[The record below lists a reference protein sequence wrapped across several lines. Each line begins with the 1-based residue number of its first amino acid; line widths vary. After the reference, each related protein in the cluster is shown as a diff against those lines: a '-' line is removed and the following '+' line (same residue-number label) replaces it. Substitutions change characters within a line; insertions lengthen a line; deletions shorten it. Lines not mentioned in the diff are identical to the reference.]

1 MAKEEQIKTSI
12 DLTGE
17 KEYRAACNS
26 INSSLREINSE
37 MKLATAEFA
46 DNASGAEAL
55 TKKQEILQKQ
65 LTEQAKKAEAAEE
78 ALKKMREAGIDPTD
92 PAYQKMQTNLNN
104 TKAEMAKTEKQIKS
118 TSEELKSSKV
128 NWEAVGETVGKVG
141 KAFGAAL
148 AALGAA
154 AVGAASALAGLTVSA
169 SNYAD
174 DLITQATFT
183 RQTTDDL
190 QKYAY
195 AARFIDVEVNTL
207 TKSMAKNIKSMDSAR
222 KGSAE
227 YADAY
232 KKLGVSVT
240 DANGELR
247 NSNDV
252 YWDCI
257 DALGSIQNETE
268 RDALAMQL
276 FGKSAQELN
285 SVIEAGSEA
294 FKELG
299 DEAEQMGFIL
309 SEDAVNRLGAFNDK
323 LQVLQAG
330 AEGLKNAA
338 SLIALPFLDT
348 LAGEGIPIMTKF
360 SKAVMD
366 AEGDVTKMAD
376 ALGEGISDVL
386 NLIVEKLPEFI
397 DMGVQMVTSLISGI
411 VSNAPTIASAA
422 VQIVET
428 LVEGIAELLPL
439 LIEGA
444 AQLIA
449 GLATGLAKSL
459 PKLVPTIVDVVLKI
473 VQTLIDNI
481 PLLIDAALQLIT
493 GLAQQLIAGLA
504 TGLAKSLPKLVPT
517 IVDVVLKIV
526 QTLIDNIPLLIDAAL
541 QLITGLA
548 QGIIN
553 AIPVIV
559 AALPQVI
566 TSLID
571 GLLSA
576 IPQIIQAGIDLLTAL
591 VAALPEIIAAI
602 VEAIPQIIDG
612 IITAL
617 TENIPLIIQAGIDL
631 LVALIQALPE
641 IIVTIVQAIPQII
654 SSIVN
659 ALIGNIDQIIMAG
672 VQLFVALIQ
681 NLPTIIVEIVKAVP
695 QIVSGIVQAFASLGG
710 ELVNAGANLLHGLW
724 EGISGAA
731 SWLWE
736 KVSGWASSL
745 VSGIKDFFGI
755 HSPSTVFAEIGG
767 NMADGVGVGF
777 TDNMGGVEGDMTAAM
792 GGAGAL
798 TAAEAVNAV
807 NNGII
812 ANIEGLSGAVNAI
825 VERVITGLTAQ
836 AQRFN
841 QAGQDFDKNIASGMV
856 TAIVQITQKIPQIVQ
871 SIITAFT
878 AQHQKFVTE
887 GTNIDKSIAQGMIAG
902 IPQIT
907 GKVAQIVQP
916 IITALRSYVSEFT
929 AAGEEMVR
937 GIWQGFQNMSGWLE
951 SKVRSMMR
959 EIVAAVE
966 AEMQINSPSKVFA
979 RIGSYMAQG
988 LGEGFAREMRDV
1000 ESTIRR
1006 ETSNAVP
1013 EFRSGEGR
1021 DKRGGG
1027 TPSVEVV
1034 QNIYANE
1041 TSYAEQQRQA
1051 ARQFRQI
1058 AREVMA

>member
-17 KEYRAACNS
+17 KEYRAACTN
-26 INSSLREINSE
+26 INSSLREIGSE
-37 MKLATAEFA
+37 MKLTTAEFA
-46 DNASGAEAL
+46 DNADSVEAL
-55 TKKQEILQKQ
+55 TAKQKLLQKQ
-65 LTEQAKKAEAAEE
+65 FDEQAKKAEAAEK
-78 ALKKMREAGIDPTD
+78 ALKKMRDNGIEPTN

-104 TKAEMAKTEKQIKS
+104 TKADMVKIQKEIDD
-118 TSEELKSSKV
+118 TSKKLKSSKV
-128 NWEAVGETVGKVG
+128 DWESVGETVGKAG
-141 KAFGAAL
+141 KAIGAACAAMGAAIAAAGAAFFGL
-148 AALGAA
+148 AEETREARENMGKLETSFTTAGHSAEDAKNTYTELYGVLGDDGQATEAAAHLAKLTTNEKELSDWTNICTGVYATFGDSLPIEGLTEAANETAKTGSITGNLADALNWAGVSEDDFQASLDACTSEQERQALITSTLNGLYSEAADKYREVNGDIIDAQKATANLNSAMAALGAIAEPIITKLKQLA
-154 AVGAASALAGLTVSA
+154 AKLLQEITPFVELIGKGLT
-169 SNYAD
+169 
-174 DLITQATFT
+174 
-183 RQTTDDL
+183 
-190 QKYAY
+190 
-195 AARFIDVEVNTL
+195 
-207 TKSMAKNIKSMDSAR
+207 
-222 KGSAE
+222 G
-227 YADAY
+227 
-232 KKLGVSVT
+232 
-240 DANGELR
+240 
-247 NSNDV
+247 
-252 YWDCI
+252 
-257 DALGSIQNETE
+257 ALS
-268 RDALAMQL
+268 
-276 FGKSAQELN
+276 
-285 SVIEAGSEA
+285 
-294 FKELG
+294 
-299 DEAEQMGFIL
+299 
-309 SEDAVNRLGAFNDK
+309 
-323 LQVLQAG
+323 G
-330 AEGLKNAA
+330 AESAAEDFTDGL
-338 SLIALPFLDT
+338 
-348 LAGEGIPIMTKF
+348 
-360 SKAVMD
+360 
-366 AEGDVTKMAD
+366 
-376 ALGEGISDVL
+376 LG
-386 NLIVEKLPEFI
+386 
-397 DMGVQMVTSLISGI
+397 MVTF
-411 VSNAPTIASAA
+411 A
-422 VQIVET
+422 
-428 LVEGIAELLPL
+428 
-439 LIEGA
+439 
-444 AQLIA
+444 
-449 GLATGLAKSL
+449 
-459 PKLVPTIVDVVLKI
+459 
-473 VQTLIDNI
+473 IDNI
-481 PLLIDAALQLIT
+481 PLLIDAALQLVT
-493 GLAQQLIAGLA
+493 GLAE
-504 TGLAKSLPKLVPT
+504 
-517 IVDVVLKIV
+517 
-526 QTLIDNIPLLIDAAL
+526 
-541 QLITGLA
+541 
-548 QGIIN
+548 GIIN
-553 AIPVIV
+553 AIPVLV
-559 AALPQVI
+559 AALPQLI

-591 VAALPEIIAAI
+591 ITALPEIITTI
-602 VEAIPQIIDG
+602 VEAIPQIIEG

-631 LVALIQALPE
+631 LVALIQALPQ
-641 IIVTIVQAIPQII
+641 IITTIVQAIPQII
-654 SSIVN
+654 SGIEN

-695 QIVSGIVQAFASLGG
+695 QIVSGIVQAFASSDG
-710 ELVNAGANLLHGLW
+710 EMINAGANLLHGLW

-856 TAIVQITQKIPQIVQ
+856 AGIVQITQKVPQIAQ

-907 GKVAQIVQP
+907 GKVAQIIQP
-916 IITALRSYVSEFT
+916 IITALRSYVSQFT

-951 SKVRSMMR
+951 SRVRSMMR
-959 EIVAAVE
+959 DIVAAVE
-966 AEMQINSPSKVFA
+966 EEMDINSPSKVFA

-1000 ESTIRR
+1000 ESSIRR

-1021 DKRGGG
+1021 DTRGGG

>member
-65 LTEQAKKAEAAEE
+65 LAEQAKKAEAAEE

-222 KGSAE
+222 KGSAA

-493 GLAQQLIAGLA
+493 GLAQ
-504 TGLAKSLPKLVPT
+504 
-517 IVDVVLKIV
+517 
-526 QTLIDNIPLLIDAAL
+526 
-541 QLITGLA
+541 
-548 QGIIN
+548 GIIN
-553 AIPVIV
+553 AIPVIVAALTQVITSLIDGLLSAIPVIV

-841 QAGQDFDKNIASGMV
+841 QAGQDFDKNTASGMV
-856 TAIVQITQKIPQIVQ
+856 AGIVQITQKVPQIAQ

-907 GKVAQIVQP
+907 GKVAQIIQP
-916 IITALRSYVSEFT
+916 VITALRSYVSEFT

-951 SKVRSMMR
+951 SRVRSMMR
-959 EIVAAVE
+959 DIVAAVE
-966 AEMQINSPSKVFA
+966 EEMDINSPSKVFA
-979 RIGSYMAQG
+979 HIGSYMAQG

-1000 ESTIRR
+1000 ESSIRR

-1021 DKRGGG
+1021 DTRGGG

>member
-1 MAKEEQIKTSI
+1 MANI
-12 DLTGE
+12 DYSFE
-17 KEYRAACNS
+17 NS
-26 INSSLREINSE
+26 IPIGPLKIAALDSC
-37 MKLATAEFA
+37 KDFA
-46 DNASGAEAL
+46 KKVDDYIVSFRQHDAEAL
-55 TKKQEILQKQ
+55 AQRQSMLDFRGYDSKSYLLDFSCPRFGSGEAKCVLKESVRGSDIFAMVDVTNYSLTYQ
-65 LTEQAKKAEAAEE
+65 LCGEVNHMSPDNHYQDLKRLIGSCRGARRVNVVMPFLYEGRQHKRTRRESLDC
-78 ALKKMREAGIDPTD
+78 ALA
-92 PAYQKMQTNLNN
+92 L
-104 TKAEMAKTEKQIKS
+104 
-118 TSEELKSSKV
+118 EEL
-128 NWEAVGETVGKVG
+128 
-141 KAFGAAL
+141 
-148 AALGAA
+148 
-154 AVGAASALAGLTVSA
+154 
-169 SNYAD
+169 
-174 DLITQATFT
+174 
-183 RQTTDDL
+183 
-190 QKYAY
+190 
-195 AARFIDVEVNTL
+195 
-207 TKSMAKNIKSMDSAR
+207 
-222 KGSAE
+222 
-227 YADAY
+227 
-232 KKLGVSVT
+232 
-240 DANGELR
+240 
-247 NSNDV
+247 
-252 YWDCI
+252 
-257 DALGSIQNETE
+257 
-268 RDALAMQL
+268 
-276 FGKSAQELN
+276 
-285 SVIEAGSEA
+285 
-294 FKELG
+294 
-299 DEAEQMGFIL
+299 
-309 SEDAVNRLGAFNDK
+309 
-323 LQVLQAG
+323 
-330 AEGLKNAA
+330 
-338 SLIALPFLDT
+338 
-348 LAGEGIPIMTKF
+348 
-360 SKAVMD
+360 
-366 AEGDVTKMAD
+366 
-376 ALGEGISDVL
+376 
-386 NLIVEKLPEFI
+386 I

-444 AQLIA
+444 A
-449 GLATGLAKSL
+449 
-459 PKLVPTIVDVVLKI
+459 
-473 VQTLIDNI
+473 
-481 PLLIDAALQLIT
+481 
-493 GLAQQLIAGLA
+493 QLIAGLA

-878 AQHQKFVTE
+878 AQHQKFVSE
-887 GTNIDKSIAQGMIAG
+887 GTNIDKSIAQGMIVG

-1021 DKRGGG
+1021 DTRGGG

>member
-65 LTEQAKKAEAAEE
+65 LAEQAKKAEAAEE

-222 KGSAE
+222 KGSAA

-232 KKLGVSVT
+232 KTLGVSVT

-247 NSNDV
+247 DSNDV
-252 YWDCI
+252 YWECI

-459 PKLVPTIVDVVLKI
+459 PE
-473 VQTLIDNI
+473 
-481 PLLIDAALQLIT
+481 
-493 GLAQQLIAGLA
+493 
-504 TGLAKSLPKLVPT
+504 LVPT

-612 IITAL
+612 ILTAL

-631 LVALIQALPE
+631 LVALIQALPQ
-641 IIVTIVQAIPQII
+641 IITTIVQAIPQII

-777 TDNMGGVEGDMTAAM
+777 TDNMDGVEGDMTAAM

-836 AQRFN
+836 AQRLN

-907 GKVAQIVQP
+907 GEVAQIIQP
-916 IITALRSYVSEFT
+916 VITALRSYVSEFT

-951 SKVRSMMR
+951 SRVRSMMR
-959 EIVAAVE
+959 DIVAAVE
-966 AEMQINSPSKVFA
+966 EEMDINSPSKVFA

-1000 ESTIRR
+1000 ESSIRR

-1013 EFRSGEGR
+1013 EIRSGEGR
-1021 DKRGGG
+1021 DTRGGG

>member
-65 LTEQAKKAEAAEE
+65 LAEQAKKAEAAEE

-493 GLAQQLIAGLA
+493 GLAQ
-504 TGLAKSLPKLVPT
+504 
-517 IVDVVLKIV
+517 
-526 QTLIDNIPLLIDAAL
+526 
-541 QLITGLA
+541 
-548 QGIIN
+548 GIIN

-710 ELVNAGANLLHGLW
+710 EMINAGANLLHGLW

-841 QAGQDFDKNIASGMV
+841 QAGQDFDKNIA
-856 TAIVQITQKIPQIVQ
+856 
-871 SIITAFT
+871 
-878 AQHQKFVTE
+878 
-887 GTNIDKSIAQGMIAG
+887 QGMIAG

-907 GKVAQIVQP
+907 SKVAQIIQP
-916 IITALRSYVSEFT
+916 VITALRSYISEFT

-951 SKVRSMMR
+951 SRVRSMMR
-959 EIVAAVE
+959 DIVAAVE
-966 AEMQINSPSKVFA
+966 EEMDINSPSKVFA

-1000 ESTIRR
+1000 ESSIRR

-1013 EFRSGEGR
+1013 EIRSGEGR
-1021 DKRGGG
+1021 DTRGGG

>member
-26 INSSLREINSE
+26 INSSLREISSE

-65 LTEQAKKAEAAEE
+65 LAEQAKKAEAAEE

-104 TKAEMAKTEKQIKS
+104 TKAEMAKTENQIKS

-148 AALGAA
+148 AALGTA

-222 KGSAE
+222 NGSAA

-240 DANGELR
+240 GANGELR

-459 PKLVPTIVDVVLKI
+459 PE
-473 VQTLIDNI
+473 
-481 PLLIDAALQLIT
+481 
-493 GLAQQLIAGLA
+493 
-504 TGLAKSLPKLVPT
+504 LVPT

-553 AIPVIV
+553 AIPVLV
-559 AALPQVI
+559 AALPQLI

-631 LVALIQALPE
+631 LVALIQ
-641 IIVTIVQAIPQII
+641 
-654 SSIVN
+654 
-659 ALIGNIDQIIMAG
+659 
-672 VQLFVALIQ
+672 

-710 ELVNAGANLLHGLW
+710 ELVNAGDNLLHSLW

-777 TDNMGGVEGDMTAAM
+777 TDSMGGVEGDMTAAM

-841 QAGQDFDKNIASGMV
+841 QAGQDFDKNIASGM
-856 TAIVQITQKIPQIVQ
+856 
-871 SIITAFT
+871 
-878 AQHQKFVTE
+878 
-887 GTNIDKSIAQGMIAG
+887 IAG

-907 GKVAQIVQP
+907 GKVAQIIQP
-916 IITALRSYVSEFT
+916 IITALHSYVSEFT

-951 SKVRSMMR
+951 SRVRSMMR
-959 EIVAAVE
+959 DIVAAVE
-966 AEMQINSPSKVFA
+966 EEMDINSPSKVFA

-1000 ESTIRR
+1000 ESSIRR

-1021 DKRGGG
+1021 DTRGGG

-1058 AREVMA
+1058 AREVMT

>member
-26 INSSLREINSE
+26 INSSLREISSE

-65 LTEQAKKAEAAEE
+65 LAEQAKKAEAAEE

-148 AALGAA
+148 AALGTA

-222 KGSAE
+222 NGSAA

-240 DANGELR
+240 GANGELR

-397 DMGVQMVTSLISGI
+397 DMGVQMVTSLISVI

-459 PKLVPTIVDVVLKI
+459 PE
-473 VQTLIDNI
+473 
-481 PLLIDAALQLIT
+481 
-493 GLAQQLIAGLA
+493 
-504 TGLAKSLPKLVPT
+504 LVPT

-559 AALPQVI
+559 AALPKVI
-566 TSLID
+566 SSLID

-576 IPQIIQAGIDLLTAL
+576 IPQIIQAGIDLLTAP

-631 LVALIQALPE
+631 LVALIQ
-641 IIVTIVQAIPQII
+641 
-654 SSIVN
+654 
-659 ALIGNIDQIIMAG
+659 
-672 VQLFVALIQ
+672 

-710 ELVNAGANLLHGLW
+710 ELVNAGDNLLHSLW

-856 TAIVQITQKIPQIVQ
+856 AGIVQITQKVPQIAQ

-907 GKVAQIVQP
+907 GKVAQIIQP
-916 IITALRSYVSEFT
+916 IITALHSYVSEFT

-951 SKVRSMMR
+951 SRVRSMMR
-959 EIVAAVE
+959 DIVAAVE
-966 AEMQINSPSKVFA
+966 EEMDINSPSKVFA

-1000 ESTIRR
+1000 ESSIRR

-1021 DKRGGG
+1021 DTRGGG

>member
-26 INSSLREINSE
+26 INSSLREISSE

-65 LTEQAKKAEAAEE
+65 LAEQAKKAEAAEE

-104 TKAEMAKTEKQIKS
+104 TKAEMAKTENQIKS

-148 AALGAA
+148 AALGTA

-222 KGSAE
+222 NGSAA

-240 DANGELR
+240 GANGELR

-459 PKLVPTIVDVVLKI
+459 PE
-473 VQTLIDNI
+473 
-481 PLLIDAALQLIT
+481 
-493 GLAQQLIAGLA
+493 
-504 TGLAKSLPKLVPT
+504 LVPT

-553 AIPVIV
+553 AIPVLV
-559 AALPQVI
+559 AALPQLI

-631 LVALIQALPE
+631 LVALIQ
-641 IIVTIVQAIPQII
+641 
-654 SSIVN
+654 
-659 ALIGNIDQIIMAG
+659 
-672 VQLFVALIQ
+672 

-710 ELVNAGANLLHGLW
+710 ELVNAGDNLLHSLW

-777 TDNMGGVEGDMTAAM
+777 TDSMGGVEGDMTAAM

-841 QAGQDFDKNIASGMV
+841 QAGQDFDKNIASGM
-856 TAIVQITQKIPQIVQ
+856 
-871 SIITAFT
+871 
-878 AQHQKFVTE
+878 
-887 GTNIDKSIAQGMIAG
+887 IAG

-907 GKVAQIVQP
+907 GKVAQIIQP
-916 IITALRSYVSEFT
+916 IITALHSYVSEFT

-937 GIWQGFQNMSGWLE
+937 GIWQGFQNMSEWLE
-951 SKVRSMMR
+951 SQVRSMMR
-959 EIVAAVE
+959 DIVAAVKE
-966 AEMQINSPSKVFA
+966 EMDINSPSKVFA

-1000 ESTIRR
+1000 ESSIRR

-1021 DKRGGG
+1021 DTRGGG

>member
-26 INSSLREINSE
+26 INSSLREISSE

-65 LTEQAKKAEAAEE
+65 LAEQAKKAEAAEE

-104 TKAEMAKTEKQIKS
+104 TKAEMAKTENQIKS

-148 AALGAA
+148 AALGTA

-222 KGSAE
+222 NGSAA

-240 DANGELR
+240 GANGELR

-459 PKLVPTIVDVVLKI
+459 PE
-473 VQTLIDNI
+473 
-481 PLLIDAALQLIT
+481 
-493 GLAQQLIAGLA
+493 
-504 TGLAKSLPKLVPT
+504 LVPT

-553 AIPVIV
+553 AIPVLV
-559 AALPQVI
+559 AALPQLI

-631 LVALIQALPE
+631 LVALIQ
-641 IIVTIVQAIPQII
+641 
-654 SSIVN
+654 
-659 ALIGNIDQIIMAG
+659 
-672 VQLFVALIQ
+672 

-710 ELVNAGANLLHGLW
+710 ELVNAGDNLLHSLW

-841 QAGQDFDKNIASGMV
+841 QAGQDFDKNIASGM
-856 TAIVQITQKIPQIVQ
+856 
-871 SIITAFT
+871 
-878 AQHQKFVTE
+878 
-887 GTNIDKSIAQGMIAG
+887 IAG

-907 GKVAQIVQP
+907 GKVAQIIQP
-916 IITALRSYVSEFT
+916 IITALHSYVSEFT

-937 GIWQGFQNMSGWLE
+937 GIWQGFQNMSEWLE
-951 SKVRSMMR
+951 SQVRSMMR
-959 EIVAAVE
+959 DIVAAVKE
-966 AEMQINSPSKVFA
+966 EMDINSPSKVFA

-1000 ESTIRR
+1000 ESSIRR

-1021 DKRGGG
+1021 DTRGGG

-1058 AREVMA
+1058 AREVMT

>member
-55 TKKQEILQKQ
+55 TKKQKILQKQ
-65 LTEQAKKAEAAEE
+65 LAEQAKKAEAAEE

-222 KGSAE
+222 KGSAA

-493 GLAQQLIAGLA
+493 GLAQ
-504 TGLAKSLPKLVPT
+504 
-517 IVDVVLKIV
+517 
-526 QTLIDNIPLLIDAAL
+526 
-541 QLITGLA
+541 
-548 QGIIN
+548 GIIN

-566 TSLID
+566 SSLID

-591 VAALPEIIAAI
+591 VTALPEIIAAIVEAIPQIIDGIKTALTENMPLIIQAGIDLLTALVTALPEIIAAI

-617 TENIPLIIQAGIDL
+617 TENMPLIIQAGIDL

-710 ELVNAGANLLHGLW
+710 EMINAGANLLHGLW

-907 GKVAQIVQP
+907 GKVAQIIQP
-916 IITALRSYVSEFT
+916 VITALRSYVSQFT
-929 AAGEEMVR
+929 EAGEEMVR

-951 SKVRSMMR
+951 SRVRSMMR
-959 EIVAAVE
+959 DIVAAVE
-966 AEMQINSPSKVFA
+966 EEMDINSPSKVFA

-1000 ESTIRR
+1000 ESSIRR

-1021 DKRGGG
+1021 DTRGGG

>member
-17 KEYRAACNS
+17 KEYRAACTN
-26 INSSLREINSE
+26 INSSLREIGSE
-37 MKLATAEFA
+37 MKLTTAEFA
-46 DNASGAEAL
+46 DNADSVEAL
-55 TKKQEILQKQ
+55 TAKQKLLQKQ
-65 LTEQAKKAEAAEE
+65 FDEQAKKAEAAEK
-78 ALKKMREAGIDPTD
+78 ALKKMRDNGIEPTN

-104 TKAEMAKTEKQIKS
+104 TKADMVKIQKEIDD
-118 TSEELKSSKV
+118 TSKKLKSSKV
-128 NWEAVGETVGKVG
+128 DWESVGETVGKAG
-141 KAFGAAL
+141 KAIGAACAAMGAAIAAAGAAFFGL
-148 AALGAA
+148 AEETREARENMGKLETSFTTAGHSAEDAKNTYTELYGVLGDDGQATEAAAHLAKLTTNEKELSDWTNICTGVYATFGDSLPIEGLTEAANETAKTGSITGNLADALNWAGVSEDDFQASLDACTSEQERQALITSTLNGLYSEAADKYREVNGDIIDAQKATANLNSAMAALGAIA
-154 AVGAASALAGLTVSA
+154 EPIITKLKQLA
-169 SNYAD
+169 
-174 DLITQATFT
+174 
-183 RQTTDDL
+183 
-190 QKYAY
+190 
-195 AARFIDVEVNTL
+195 
-207 TKSMAKNIKSMDSAR
+207 
-222 KGSAE
+222 
-227 YADAY
+227 
-232 KKLGVSVT
+232 
-240 DANGELR
+240 
-247 NSNDV
+247 
-252 YWDCI
+252 
-257 DALGSIQNETE
+257 
-268 RDALAMQL
+268 
-276 FGKSAQELN
+276 
-285 SVIEAGSEA
+285 
-294 FKELG
+294 
-299 DEAEQMGFIL
+299 
-309 SEDAVNRLGAFNDK
+309 
-323 LQVLQAG
+323 
-330 AEGLKNAA
+330 
-338 SLIALPFLDT
+338 
-348 LAGEGIPIMTKF
+348 
-360 SKAVMD
+360 
-366 AEGDVTKMAD
+366 
-376 ALGEGISDVL
+376 
-386 NLIVEKLPEFI
+386 
-397 DMGVQMVTSLISGI
+397 
-411 VSNAPTIASAA
+411 
-422 VQIVET
+422 
-428 LVEGIAELLPL
+428 AELLQEITPFVELIGKGLTGALSGAESAAADFTDGL
-439 LIEGA
+439 LGMVTFAIEKLTEMLPTFLEFA
-444 AQLIA
+444 VKMIA
-449 GLATGLAKSL
+449 NIATGIAQSL
-459 PKLVPTIVDVVLKI
+459 PTLVPSLVQLVTDI
-473 VQTLIDNI
+473 VQVLIDNI
-481 PLLIDAALQLIT
+481 PLLIDAALQLVT
-493 GLAQQLIAGLA
+493 GLAEGIINAIPVLVAALPQLITSLIDGLLSA
-504 TGLAKSLPKLVPT
+504 VPSLVQLVT
-517 IVDVVLKIV
+517 DIV
-526 QTLIDNIPLLIDAAL
+526 QVLIDNIPLLIDAAL
-541 QLITGLA
+541 QLVTGLA
-548 QGIIN
+548 EGIIN
-553 AIPVIV
+553 AIPVLV
-559 AALPQVI
+559 AALPQLI

-591 VAALPEIIAAI
+591 ITALPEIITTI
-602 VEAIPQIIDG
+602 VEAIPQIIEG

-631 LVALIQALPE
+631 LVALIQALPQ
-641 IIVTIVQAIPQII
+641 IITTIVQAIPQII
-654 SSIVN
+654 SGIVN

-710 ELVNAGANLLHGLW
+710 EMINAGANLLHGLW

-856 TAIVQITQKIPQIVQ
+856 AGIVQITQKVPQIAQ

-907 GKVAQIVQP
+907 GKVAQIIQP
-916 IITALRSYVSEFT
+916 VITALRSYVSQFT
-929 AAGEEMVR
+929 EAGEEMVR

-951 SKVRSMMR
+951 SRVRSMMR
-959 EIVAAVE
+959 DIVAAVE
-966 AEMQINSPSKVFA
+966 EEMDINSPSKVFA

-1000 ESTIRR
+1000 ESSIRR

-1021 DKRGGG
+1021 DTRGGG

>member
-493 GLAQQLIAGLA
+493 GLAQ
-504 TGLAKSLPKLVPT
+504 
-517 IVDVVLKIV
+517 
-526 QTLIDNIPLLIDAAL
+526 
-541 QLITGLA
+541 
-548 QGIIN
+548 GIIN

-710 ELVNAGANLLHGLW
+710 EIVNAGANLLHGLW

-745 VSGIKDFFGI
+745 VSGIKSFFGI

-825 VERVITGLTAQ
+825 VERVIT
-836 AQRFN
+836 
-841 QAGQDFDKNIASGMV
+841 
-856 TAIVQITQKIPQIVQ
+856 
-871 SIITAFT
+871 AFT

-916 IITALRSYVSEFT
+916 IITALHSYVSEFT

-937 GIWQGFQNMSGWLE
+937 GIWRGFQNMSGWLE

>member
-65 LTEQAKKAEAAEE
+65 LAEQAKKAEAAEE

-222 KGSAE
+222 KGSAA

-268 RDALAMQL
+268 RDALTMQL

-386 NLIVEKLPEFI
+386 NLIVEKLPELI

-493 GLAQQLIAGLA
+493 GLAQ
-504 TGLAKSLPKLVPT
+504 
-517 IVDVVLKIV
+517 
-526 QTLIDNIPLLIDAAL
+526 
-541 QLITGLA
+541 
-548 QGIIN
+548 GIIN

-566 TSLID
+566 SSLID

-710 ELVNAGANLLHGLW
+710 EMINAGANLLHGLW

-871 SIITAFT
+871 SAFT

-907 GKVAQIVQP
+907 GKVAQIIQP

-937 GIWQGFQNMSGWLE
+937 GIWRGFQNMSGWLE

-1021 DKRGGG
+1021 DTRGGG

>member
-65 LTEQAKKAEAAEE
+65 LAEQAKKAEAAEE

-222 KGSAE
+222 KGSAA

-240 DANGELR
+240 GANGELR

-252 YWDCI
+252 YWECI

-493 GLAQQLIAGLA
+493 GLAE
-504 TGLAKSLPKLVPT
+504 
-517 IVDVVLKIV
+517 
-526 QTLIDNIPLLIDAAL
+526 
-541 QLITGLA
+541 
-548 QGIIN
+548 GIIN

-566 TSLID
+566 SSLID

-591 VAALPEIIAAI
+591 VAALPEIITAI

-631 LVALIQALPE
+631 LLPRFFPSYLRFAPSFSD
-641 IIVTIVQAIPQII
+641 ILLSCGTGTATSRRKRRATQQF
-654 SSIVN
+654 
-659 ALIGNIDQIIMAG
+659 L
-672 VQLFVALIQ
+672 Q
-681 NLPTIIVEIVKAVP
+681 N
-695 QIVSGIVQAFASLGG
+695 
-710 ELVNAGANLLHGLW
+710 
-724 EGISGAA
+724 
-731 SWLWE
+731 
-736 KVSGWASSL
+736 WATSR
-745 VSGIKDFFGI
+745 
-755 HSPSTVFAEIGG
+755 A
-767 NMADGVGVGF
+767 
-777 TDNMGGVEGDMTAAM
+777 
-792 GGAGAL
+792 AL
-798 TAAEAVNAV
+798 T
-807 NNGII
+807 
-812 ANIEGLSGAVNAI
+812 
-825 VERVITGLTAQ
+825 T
-836 AQRFN
+836 
-841 QAGQDFDKNIASGMV
+841 
-856 TAIVQITQKIPQIVQ
+856 
-871 SIITAFT
+871 
-878 AQHQKFVTE
+878 
-887 GTNIDKSIAQGMIAG
+887 
-902 IPQIT
+902 
-907 GKVAQIVQP
+907 
-916 IITALRSYVSEFT
+916 
-929 AAGEEMVR
+929 
-937 GIWQGFQNMSGWLE
+937 
-951 SKVRSMMR
+951 
-959 EIVAAVE
+959 
-966 AEMQINSPSKVFA
+966 
-979 RIGSYMAQG
+979 
-988 LGEGFAREMRDV
+988 
-1000 ESTIRR
+1000 
-1006 ETSNAVP
+1006 
-1013 EFRSGEGR
+1013 
-1021 DKRGGG
+1021 
-1027 TPSVEVV
+1027 
-1034 QNIYANE
+1034 
-1041 TSYAEQQRQA
+1041 
-1051 ARQFRQI
+1051 
-1058 AREVMA
+1058 